1 MALLKL
7 PVIDLSLKNIN
18 PTSNSWITKCDEVTG
33 ALEEHGC
40 FIATYDGVSQELE
53 DRIFLASQELFN
65 LPTEVKVLN
74 TSDIDTPYDGYV
86 GQIPVMPLYESLGI
100 ENATTTEG
108 AENFTKLMWP
118 SGNESFCTSVLMYSK
133 AVVELDEIVMRMVAK
148 SYGIEEHCESLLR
161 STVYLLRYNKYL
173 CPNGNEENSVGIVPH
188 TDKSVMTILH
198 QKQVKGLQIETKD
211 GQWIEVDPLPSSFI
225 VMAGDACMA
234 WTNGR
239 IEAPNHKVIME
250 GNQERISLGLFTF
263 IKGLKIEIP
272 QKLIDEDNIQRF
284 KEFDHI
290 KYIHYIRYT
299 NEGKTSKCPIKSY
312 CGI

>member
-1 MALLKL
+1 MAPLKL
-7 PVIDLSLKNIN
+7 PVIDLSLKNLN
-18 PTSNSWITKCDEVTG
+18 PTSSSWITKCDEVMG
-33 ALEEHGC
+33 ALEKHGC
-40 FIATYDGVSQELE
+40 FIAMYDGVSQELE

-74 TSDIDTPYDGYV
+74 TSDTPYHGYG
-86 GQIPVMPLYESLGI
+86 GQNPLMPLYESLGI

-108 AENFTKLMWP
+108 AEIFTKLMWP
-118 SGNESFCTSVLMYSK
+118 FGNESFCTSALMYSK
-133 AVVELDEIVMRMVAK
+133 AVAELDQIVMRMVAK
-148 SYGIEEHCESLLR
+148 SYGIEEHYESLLK
-161 STVYLLRYNKYL
+161 STVYVLRLNKYL
-173 CPNGNEENSVGIVPH
+173 CPNPNEENSLGIVPH
-188 TDKSVMTILH
+188 TDKSIMTILH
-198 QKQVKGLQIETKD
+198 QKQVKGIQIETKD
-211 GQWIEVDPLPSSFI
+211 GQWIGVDPLPSSFI

-250 GNQERISLGLFTF
+250 GNQERISLGQFTF
-263 IKGLKIEIP
+263 IRDMKIGIP

-284 KEFDHI
+284 KEFDHY
-290 KYIHYIRYT
+290 KYIYYHRDT

>member
-1 MALLKL
+1 MASLKL

-40 FIATYDGVSQELE
+40 FIAMYDGVSQELE

-65 LPTEVKVLN
+65 PPTEVKVLN
-74 TSDIDTPYDGYV
+74 PSDTDTPYNGYI
-86 GQIPVMPLYESLGI
+86 GQIPAMPLYESLGI

-108 AENFTKLMWP
+108 AEKFTKHMWP
-118 SGNESFCTSVLMYSK
+118 SGNESFC
-133 AVVELDEIVMRMVAK
+133 
-148 SYGIEEHCESLLR
+148 
-161 STVYLLRYNKYL
+161 
-173 CPNGNEENSVGIVPH
+173 
-188 TDKSVMTILH
+188 VMTILH
-198 QKQVKGLQIETKD
+198 QRQ
-211 GQWIEVDPLPSSFI
+211 IEVDPLPSSFI
-225 VMAGDACMA
+225 VMAGNACMA
-234 WTNGR
+234 WTNGQ
-239 IEAPNHKVIME
+239 IEAPYHKVIMV

-263 IKGLKIEIP
+263 IKDLKIEIP

-284 KEFDHI
+284 KEFDHY
-290 KYIHYIRYT
+290 KYIDYNRNT